1 METILRNNNIT
12 LKINHFWAE
21 INSLLY
27 KNREIIYKK
36 QENFWQRQSPVL
48 FPIVGALE
56 DNSYIFEGQTY
67 HLWQHGFARDM
78 NFDLE
83 DSNHNSATFT
93 LKSWP
98 ETYKKYPFDFKLSTR
113 YIILE
118 NSIEVHYI
126 VKNIG
131 NTDIFFSLGI
141 HPAFHIWTN
150 IEQYSLVFNK
160 NNEWQKVDR
169 LKNGIIFQR
178 YEENF
183 WDYLSKKTL
192 QLKEKFFEKDA
203 MILRKFWGDSV
214 DFYEKNEKIFTMSWE
229 NFPHLGIWKQ
239 PNAPFICIEPWDWFA
254 DEFEQK
260 WDFTNKWG
268 INKLAPNTEKKYS
281 WKLEF

>member
-48 FPIVGALE
+48 FPIVGALK

-83 DSNHNSATFT
+83 DSNHNSATFR

-98 ETYKKYPFDFKLSTR
+98 ETYKKYPFDFKLSMR

-126 VKNIG
+126 AKNTG

>member
-83 DSNHNSATFT
+83 DSNNNSATFT

-98 ETYKKYPFDFKLSTR
+98 ETYKKYPFDFKLSMR

-126 VKNIG
+126 VKNTG

-150 IEQYSLVFNK
+150 IEQYSIVFNK

-169 LKNGIIFQR
+169 LKNGIIFQG

-214 DFYEKNEKIFTMSWE
+214 DFYEKNEKIFTMSWK